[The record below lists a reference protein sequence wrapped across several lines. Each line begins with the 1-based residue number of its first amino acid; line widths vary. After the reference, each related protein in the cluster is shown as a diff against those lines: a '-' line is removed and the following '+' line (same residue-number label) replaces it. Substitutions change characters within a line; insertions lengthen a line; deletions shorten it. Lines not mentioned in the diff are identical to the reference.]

1 MSDFISK
8 KQIVSIREFLDNY
21 CRLRCNW
28 KGKLTHKRMD
38 EYLSLKGK
46 HISRG
51 KIGVITKEEKLTGD
65 YIYVRDETGKVIPYK
80 NPNIDLKRLEVS
92 LLLLN
97 KQQLEKIRSNYLK
110 EENLMYDEYGR
121 VITVEEYNERC
132 RINKELEDELIQ
144 NKKLDEEYSY
154 YEKMS
159 QRNRKIKMKKYY
171 ISRRG

>member
-1 MSDFISK
+1 
-8 KQIVSIREFLDNY
+8 
-21 CRLRCNW
+21 
-28 KGKLTHKRMD
+28 
-38 EYLSLKGK
+38 
-46 HISRG
+46 
-51 KIGVITKEEKLTGD
+51 
-65 YIYVRDETGKVIPYK
+65 
-80 NPNIDLKRLEVS
+80 
-92 LLLLN
+92 
-97 KQQLEKIRSNYLK
+97 
-110 EENLMYDEYGR
+110 MYDEYGR